1 MDDVLSWVLKAGLK
15 MNSNLLVIVI
25 FGIIICPN
33 IHRSLQILLIK
44 CIWNMHKIHLKLIN
58 YPEITMSL
66 LDLSLL
72 RNVLHDA
79 SPELGFTAIPSSGIL
94 TILCLKSTIVKEIL
108 ESIKRLNLHNNLII
122 GIEHEKVKIM
132 YRTIVSKVVTIEQFI
147 TRLRG
152 LSSKWVVK
160 SIKNNSSRQ
169 SVITFLVNSEG
180 HNIIRA
186 NNNKLWFKGSEISVE
201 LVKSVRLLIMTYDGI
216 DYEEP
221 EYLKLVSR
229 FITFLTC
236 FFIYFMF

>member
-58 YPEITMSL
+58 YPKITMSL

-79 SPELGFTAIPSSGIL
+79 SSELGFTAIPSSGIL

-122 GIEHEKVKIM
+122 GIEHEK
-132 YRTIVSKVVTIEQFI
+132 
-147 TRLRG
+147 
-152 LSSKWVVK
+152 VK

-221 EYLKLVSR
+221 EYLK
-229 FITFLTC
+229 F
-236 FFIYFMF
+236 